1 LRLES
6 ENSIA
11 SFELLN
17 IYTAF
22 NTAGDDANPGGV
34 LDGKRILIVDDEPD
48 VLETLQEFLS
58 MCDITKATTFEAA
71 KNLLETRDFDLAILD
86 IMGVNGY
93 KLLELANKR
102 KVTAV
107 MLTAHALTPDSIV
120 KSYKKGA
127 AYFIPKEEM
136 ARITEFLNGIL
147 EAKQTGKSTWLNWLE
162 MLTDAYWE
170 KRFGPNWKN
179 KDKAFW
185 EDFPD
190 HD

>member
-1 LRLES
+1 MTQKDLLE
-6 ENSIA
+6 
-11 SFELLN
+11 
-17 IYTAF
+17 
-22 NTAGDDANPGGV
+22 
-34 LDGKRILIVDDEPD
+34 GKRILIVDDEPD
-48 VLETLQEFLS
+48 VLETLEEFLT
-58 MCDITKATTFEAA
+58 MCDVTKATTFEKA

-86 IMGVNGY
+86 IMGVKGY
-93 KLLELANKR
+93 ELLEVATQKNII
-102 KVTAV
+102 AV

-136 ARITEFLNGIL
+136 SRISEFLNGIL
-147 EAKQTGKSTWLNWLE
+147 DAKGKGKSTWLNWLE

-170 KRFGPNWKN
+170 KRFGPDWKN

-185 EDFPD
+185 ENFPD

>member
-1 LRLES
+1 MT
-6 ENSIA
+6 NKD
-11 SFELLN
+11 LLN
-17 IYTAF
+17 
-22 NTAGDDANPGGV
+22 
-34 LDGKRILIVDDEPD
+34 GKKILIVDDEPD
-48 VLETLQEFLS
+48 VLETLEEFLT
-58 MCDITKATTFEAA
+58 MCHVTKATTFEAA
-71 KNLLETRDFDLAILD
+71 KNLLQTRNFDLAILD
-86 IMGVNGY
+86 IMGVEGY
-93 KLLELANKR
+93 ELLEVANKR
-102 KVTAV
+102 NVTAV

-147 EAKQTGKSTWLNWLE
+147 KAKEKGKSTWLNWLE
-162 MLTDAYWE
+162 MLTDAYWA